1 MVYSGNAEYDARLSV
16 VNTLLLRETHVVCVR
31 NLKCMGTYLT
41 IIHEDLDGVLIER
54 ENSGKHHGKQG
65 ENHGR

>member
-1 MVYSGNAEYDARLSV
+1 
-16 VNTLLLRETHVVCVR
+16 
-31 NLKCMGTYLT
+31 MGTYLT